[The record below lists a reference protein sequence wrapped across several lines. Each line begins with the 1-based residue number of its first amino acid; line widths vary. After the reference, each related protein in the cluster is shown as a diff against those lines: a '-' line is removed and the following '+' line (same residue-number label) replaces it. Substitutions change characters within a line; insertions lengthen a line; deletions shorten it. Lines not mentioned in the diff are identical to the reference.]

1 MVYRVYINPILIYWD
16 IFKVFI
22 LNQCNDVF
30 VPHEWR
36 LQQTLR
42 EKLRA
47 KKYKSKQEATT
58 DRSAYQWERSYHSP
72 QLQVGILVRHPEAG
86 KIYLHWCMW
95 KSKRNQTNPKK
106 GKLAARYLHRKYVY
120 IYCIILHCINTVQVT
135 FHSVSI
141 TYTTSRGLA
150 LLLSKNETVNC
161 WAQKMLFSISSN
173 TTNMTVWIESH
184 CYRNII
190 FH

>member
-1 MVYRVYINPILIYWD
+1 
-16 IFKVFI
+16 
-22 LNQCNDVF
+22 
-30 VPHEWR
+30 
-36 LQQTLR
+36 
-42 EKLRA
+42 
-47 KKYKSKQEATT
+47 
-58 DRSAYQWERSYHSP
+58 
-72 QLQVGILVRHPEAG
+72 
-86 KIYLHWCMW
+86 MW

-161 WAQKMLFSISSN
+161 
-173 TTNMTVWIESH
+173 
-184 CYRNII
+184 
-190 FH
+190 